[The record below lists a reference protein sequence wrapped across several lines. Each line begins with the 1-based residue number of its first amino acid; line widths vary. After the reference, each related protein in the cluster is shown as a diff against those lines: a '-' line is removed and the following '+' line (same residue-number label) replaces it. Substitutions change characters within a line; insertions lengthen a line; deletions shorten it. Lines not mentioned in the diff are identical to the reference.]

1 MRLTHHAAAAAQNVA
16 DDDST
21 VKMWL
26 MPTGTILCVDQRF
39 TDWFGRPPADIV
51 GKPFTS
57 LAKEPEL
64 LQKVRARQL
73 ECLSAKSGAM
83 LPAGRHSGERLPG
96 KAVCIFWQQS
106 AAKAAP

>member
-1 MRLTHHAAAAAQNVA
+1 MA

-64 LQKVRARQL
+64 LQRVRGQL
-73 ECLSAKSGAM
+73 ECLSVKVSGTI
-83 LPAGRHSGERLPG
+83 LLAGGRST
-96 KAVCIFWQQS
+96 S
-106 AAKAAP
+106 